1 VAFDDDGTRPS
12 PTPTTPSSFRPTL
25 VGIVVANRYRIE
37 RVATSG
43 SSTVMVD
50 ATDIQLE
57 RPVTLKLVRPEIS
70 ELPEFQRRFDQ
81 VMRSMT
87 TLSHMN
93 IAAVHDWGEDRIGGR
108 VTVFAAVEYLGGGS
122 LRVLLDRG
130 RLLDASQALVVGLDA
145 CRALDYAHRRNLV
158 HGELT
163 PAKLVFGDDRRLRVV
178 DFGLARLLGASAWR
192 EPATVGSH
200 VARYASPE
208 QALGQPIDAKTDV
221 YALALSMIESV
232 TGSVPFSA
240 DSTVATL
247 SARIGKLTPVSAD
260 LGALASVLE
269 RAGRPDRNDR
279 WTAAEFG
286 RALIRAAE
294 RLPRPTPLPLVTA
307 PAMRPEPTRRPTDPT
322 GGVDRPGTARA
333 GRPPG
338 GPPAVVARTPAA
350 DPDPEPEPA
359 VVAEPETAEPE
370 TADTQP
376 VTGDI
381 PLELVHVAPLQLESD
396 RPAAP
401 AAPVAPDVAS
411 EPEPDHL
418 PVSPP
423 PAADTTTIVAPAVG
437 ATPTIVTT
445 RPDAPDADPSGETA
459 RYAAPPTATTPPAP
473 TKESRRWWPRA
484 LVSLFLAVAVAA
496 AVVLASLLLRT
507 ERHEVPDLIGL
518 TEQRARA
525 AVSEFDWEVQI
536 RRERSDDEFDAGQ
549 VVRSSPTS
557 GEQLAEGEPLFL
569 VVSDGPR
576 LRALPD
582 VRGITGA
589 DARRRLERQ
598 RMEVSTVERVYD
610 ERVAPG
616 SVVTWNVA
624 GQSSSIA
631 GDEVEP
637 GTEIELALSRG
648 PRPRTVPDLR
658 TLSIAQARGR
668 LEELGLELQLAERV
682 FSNLIEEDLVVRQ
695 RPRIDSRV
703 ERGATVTVIVSKGR
717 DLVTFPNLDG
727 LNFRQAVRKLE
738 ESGLQRGEVLGSTQG
753 ELFRVRVD
761 GAEAEAGDQI
771 ARNSEVDLVFL

>member
-1 VAFDDDGTRPS
+1 MAFDDDGTRPS

-50 ATDIQLE
+50 AIDIQLE

-93 IAAVHDWGEDRIGGR
+93 VATVHDWGEDRIGGR
-108 VTVFAAVEYLGGGS
+108 VTMFAAVEYLGGGS
-122 LRVLLDRG
+122 LRDLLDRG

-163 PAKLVFGDDRRLRVV
+163 PAKVVFGDDRRLRVV

-221 YALALSMIESV
+221 YALALSLIESV

-247 SARIGKLTPVSAD
+247 SARVGKLTPVSAD

-333 GRPPG
+333 G
-338 GPPAVVARTPAA
+338 GPPEARRGRRTYPVA
-350 DPDPEPEPA
+350 DPDRSPN
-359 VVAEPETAEPE
+359 
-370 TADTQP
+370 QP
-376 VTGDI
+376 
-381 PLELVHVAPLQLESD
+381 S
-396 RPAAP
+396 
-401 AAPVAPDVAS
+401 
-411 EPEPDHL
+411 
-418 PVSPP
+418 
-423 PAADTTTIVAPAVG
+423 
-437 ATPTIVTT
+437 TP
-445 RPDAPDADPSGETA
+445 
-459 RYAAPPTATTPPAP
+459 
-473 TKESRRWWPRA
+473 
-484 LVSLFLAVAVAA
+484 
-496 AVVLASLLLRT
+496 
-507 ERHEVPDLIGL
+507 H
-518 TEQRARA
+518 
-525 AVSEFDWEVQI
+525 
-536 RRERSDDEFDAGQ
+536 
-549 VVRSSPTS
+549 
-557 GEQLAEGEPLFL
+557 
-569 VVSDGPR
+569 
-576 LRALPD
+576 
-582 VRGITGA
+582 
-589 DARRRLERQ
+589 
-598 RMEVSTVERVYD
+598 
-610 ERVAPG
+610 
-616 SVVTWNVA
+616 
-624 GQSSSIA
+624 
-631 GDEVEP
+631 
-637 GTEIELALSRG
+637 
-648 PRPRTVPDLR
+648 PRPP
-658 TLSIAQARGR
+658 
-668 LEELGLELQLAERV
+668 
-682 FSNLIEEDLVVRQ
+682 NP
-695 RPRIDSRV
+695 RPPR
-703 ERGATVTVIVSKGR
+703 
-717 DLVTFPNLDG
+717 PNPP
-727 LNFRQAVRKLE
+727 R
-738 ESGLQRGEVLGSTQG
+738 
-753 ELFRVRVD
+753 
-761 GAEAEAGDQI
+761 
-771 ARNSEVDLVFL
+771 

>member
-1 VAFDDDGTRPS
+1 MAFDDDGTRPS

-108 VTVFAAVEYLGGGS
+108 VTMFAAVEYLGGGS
-122 LRVLLDRG
+122 LRDLLDRG

-338 GPPAVVARTPAA
+338 GPPAVVAPTPAA

-381 PLELVHVAPLQLESD
+381 PLEPVHVAPLQLESD

-423 PAADTTTIVAPAVG
+423 PAA
-437 ATPTIVTT
+437 
-445 RPDAPDADPSGETA
+445 
-459 RYAAPPTATTPPAP
+459 
-473 TKESRRWWPRA
+473 
-484 LVSLFLAVAVAA
+484 
-496 AVVLASLLLRT
+496 
-507 ERHEVPDLIGL
+507 
-518 TEQRARA
+518 
-525 AVSEFDWEVQI
+525 
-536 RRERSDDEFDAGQ
+536 
-549 VVRSSPTS
+549 
-557 GEQLAEGEPLFL
+557 
-569 VVSDGPR
+569 
-576 LRALPD
+576 
-582 VRGITGA
+582 
-589 DARRRLERQ
+589 
-598 RMEVSTVERVYD
+598 
-610 ERVAPG
+610 
-616 SVVTWNVA
+616 
-624 GQSSSIA
+624 
-631 GDEVEP
+631 
-637 GTEIELALSRG
+637 
-648 PRPRTVPDLR
+648 
-658 TLSIAQARGR
+658 
-668 LEELGLELQLAERV
+668 
-682 FSNLIEEDLVVRQ
+682 
-695 RPRIDSRV
+695 
-703 ERGATVTVIVSKGR
+703 
-717 DLVTFPNLDG
+717 
-727 LNFRQAVRKLE
+727 
-738 ESGLQRGEVLGSTQG
+738 
-753 ELFRVRVD
+753 
-761 GAEAEAGDQI
+761 
-771 ARNSEVDLVFL
+771 

>member
-1 VAFDDDGTRPS
+1 
-12 PTPTTPSSFRPTL
+12 
-25 VGIVVANRYRIE
+25 
-37 RVATSG
+37 
-43 SSTVMVD
+43 MVD

-93 IAAVHDWGEDRIGGR
+93 VATVHDWGEDRIGGR
-108 VTVFAAVEYLGGGS
+108 VTMFAAVEYLGGGS
-122 LRVLLDRG
+122 LRGLLDRG

-221 YALALSMIESV
+221 YALAMSMIESV

-247 SARIGKLTPVSAD
+247 SARVGKLTPVSAD

-338 GPPAVVARTPAA
+338 GPPAVVAPTPAA

-359 VVAEPETAEPE
+359 VDAAPETAEPE
-370 TADTQP
+370 TAETEP
-376 VTGDI
+376 AETEPATSDI
-381 PLELVHVAPLQLESD
+381 PLELVHVVPLQLEPD
-396 RPAAP
+396 EP
-401 AAPVAPDVAS
+401 AAPVEPDAAD
-411 EPEPDHL
+411 EPEPDRL
-418 PVSPP
+418 PAPP
-423 PAADTTTIVAPAVG
+423 RAADTATIVAPVAA
-437 ATPTIVTT
+437 ATPTVVTT
-445 RPDAPDADPSGETA
+445 RPDAPDADASGETA
-459 RYAAPPTATTPPAP
+459 RYAAPPTATPLPPSTPPPAP
-473 TKESRRWWPRA
+473 AKESRRWWPRV

-496 AVVLASLLLRT
+496 AVVLAYLLLRA
-507 ERHEVPDLIGL
+507 ERHEVPDLSGL

-536 RRERSDDEFDAGQ
+536 RRERSDEEPDAGQ
-549 VVRSSPTS
+549 VVRSSPSS
-557 GEQLAEGEPLFL
+557 GEQLAEGEPFFL

-582 VRGITGA
+582 VRAITGA
-589 DARRRLERQ
+589 DARRRLERL

-610 ERVAPG
+610 ERVAIG

-631 GDEVEP
+631 GDAVEP

-668 LEELGLELQLAERV
+668 LEELRLDLQLGERV
-682 FSNLIEEDLVVRQ
+682 FSDLIEEDLVVRQ

-717 DLVTFPNLDG
+717 DLVTFPDLDG
-727 LNFRQAVRKLE
+727 LNFRRVVRRLE
-738 ESGLQRGEVLGSTQG
+738 ESGLRRGEVLGSTQG
-753 ELFRVRVD
+753 ALFRVRVD